1 MDIWMISGYA
11 HELLFKMQKREI
23 SSHNSFYETECRVHH
38 ENKNAV
44 AVFNIIFWVDR
55 QTTLSVLMR
64 IILKK

>member
-1 MDIWMISGYA
+1 MISGYA

-44 AVFNIIFWVDR
+44 AVFNIIF
-55 QTTLSVLMR
+55 
-64 IILKK
+64 